1 MPVGTFLRIPV
12 KAQFRLCPKL
22 LFVVYILARRV
33 WHANCCVYLV
43 AYFCPLQL
51 AEHTAEQQKCR
62 QTSAL
67 AGFVSSFLSSV
78 YWSFSQLATASAHLL
93 AVQQIRTTLV
103 HHRAVHSHLLVIS
116 TERRGSLF

>member
-1 MPVGTFLRIPV
+1 MPT
-12 KAQFRLCPKL
+12 
-22 LFVVYILARRV
+22 Y
-33 WHANCCVYLV
+33 CCLYLV
-43 AYFCPLQL
+43 ANFCPLQL

-78 YWSFSQLATASAHLL
+78 YWSLSQLATASAHLFAL
-93 AVQQIRTTLV
+93 HMIRTTVV

-116 TERRGSLF
+116 TERMGSLF